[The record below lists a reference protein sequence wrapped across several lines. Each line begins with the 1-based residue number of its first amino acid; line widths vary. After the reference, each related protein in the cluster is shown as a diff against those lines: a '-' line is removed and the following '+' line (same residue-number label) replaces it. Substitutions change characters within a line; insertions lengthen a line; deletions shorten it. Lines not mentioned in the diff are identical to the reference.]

1 MSRLQNV
8 KSDMNT
14 ERLVEYTNRLKVTL
28 QSQSQEKLNIDPN
41 NESNVLW
48 YINEHEMST

>member
-28 QSQSQEKLNIDPN
+28 QSQSQEKLNMIKTMN
-41 NESNVLW
+41 QMTCGIS
-48 YINEHEMST
+48 MSMK